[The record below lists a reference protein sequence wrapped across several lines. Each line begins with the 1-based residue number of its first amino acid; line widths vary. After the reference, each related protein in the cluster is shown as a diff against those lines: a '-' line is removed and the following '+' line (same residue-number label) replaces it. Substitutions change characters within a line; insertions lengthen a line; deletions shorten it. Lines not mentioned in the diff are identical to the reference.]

1 MNTLLFYRLQFVV
14 CILFDSSLEGWLKVL
29 GRGDV
34 RLKSCAGCVLG
45 SRKRV
50 SRRNI
55 GGIFVGNNVDRG
67 KVVVVLRLLFSLLLL
82 LFELYLRLSISLDQL
97 VSFHLFTHNYRFKIS
112 LAFFFPLSC

>member
-45 SRKRV
+45 SRKMV
-50 SRRNI
+50 SRRSI
-55 GGIFVGNNVDRG
+55 RGIFVGNNVDRG
-67 KVVVVLRLLFSLLLL
+67 KVVVVLRLLFSLLL
-82 LFELYLRLSISLDQL
+82 FELYLRLSISLDQL
-97 VSFHLFTHNYRFKIS
+97 VSFHLF
-112 LAFFFPLSC
+112 